1 MFFRRDWGRVMLL
14 RSITK
19 HVKDQNWFA
28 VFLDFFIVVA
38 GILIAF
44 QITNWSE
51 RQGDREREYEYLV
64 RLHEDFTA
72 SALRL
77 GAETQELQQQLNDQE
92 IVLATL
98 DSCTL
103 TPENRPKFE
112 RGLVRLGW
120 INSPMYIRRTI
131 DELISSGEM
140 GLIRNGALRKT
151 IADMT
156 AEIEWRA
163 SVTDAIHRVTEHH
176 RYIVAEHV
184 RYSAPG
190 ADDVVLVATGFELQT
205 LCQDPKIASAI
216 SNVGLSTRERK
227 GAYSRLLE
235 GYNEV
240 LSQLE
245 AELSSEWQH
254 DATKVKEK

>member
-1 MFFRRDWGRVMLL
+1 MLL
-14 RSITK
+14 RSVTK

-44 QITNWSE
+44 QITNWNE
-51 RQGDREREYEYLV
+51 GQGDRAREYEYLV

-77 GAETQELQQQLNDQE
+77 GIETQELEQQLNDQE
-92 IVLATL
+92 IALAAL

-103 TPENRPKFE
+103 AQENRQRFE
-112 RGLVRLGW
+112 RGFVRLGW
-120 INSPMYIRRTI
+120 INSPMYVRRTI

-140 GLIRNGALRKT
+140 GLIRNKALRKT

-163 SVTDAIHRVTEHH
+163 GVTDAIHRVTEHH
-176 RYIVAEHV
+176 RYIVDENVH
-184 RYSAPG
+184 YSVPG
-190 ADDVVLVATGFELQT
+190 RDENFVVSAKFDLQV
-205 LCQDPKIASAI
+205 LCQNPRIASAI
-216 SNVGLSTRERK
+216 SNIGLSTRERL
-227 GAYSRLLE
+227 GAYDDLLD

-245 AELSSEWQH
+245 AELVSEWQH
-254 DATKVKEK
+254 DATKEKEQ

>member
-1 MFFRRDWGRVMLL
+1 MLL
-14 RSITK
+14 RSISK

-44 QITNWSE
+44 QITNWNDS
-51 RQGDREREYEYLV
+51 RDDRNREFEYLV

-77 GAETQELQQQLNDQE
+77 GDETQALEQQLKDQAT
-92 IVLATL
+92 VLVAL
-98 DSCTL
+98 DSCSL
-103 TPENRPKFE
+103 TPDDRPEFE

-140 GLIRNGALRKT
+140 GLIRNKTLRKT

-163 SVTDAIHRVTEHH
+163 GVTDAIHRVTEHH
-176 RYIVAEHV
+176 RYIVDEHI
-184 RYSAPG
+184 RYSTSLSGTQTVAS
-190 ADDVVLVATGFELQT
+190 ADFDLQQ
-205 LCQDPKIASAI
+205 LCQEPKIASAV
-216 SNVGLSTRERK
+216 SNVSLSTRERL
-227 GAYSRLLE
+227 GAYGQLLE
-235 GYNEV
+235 GYNDV
-240 LSQLE
+240 LSQLTK
-245 AELSSEWQH
+245 ELASEWQY
-254 DATKVKEK
+254 DVTKEKDK

>member
-1 MFFRRDWGRVMLL
+1 MLL

-28 VFLDFFIVVA
+28 VGLDFFIVVA

-44 QITNWSE
+44 QITNWNEGQS
-51 RQGDREREYEYLV
+51 DREREYEYLI

-72 SALRL
+72 SAQRL
-77 GAETQELQQQLNDQE
+77 GVEIDGLGQQLSDQD
-92 IVLATL
+92 IVLAAL
-98 DSCTL
+98 DTCAL
-103 TPENRPKFE
+103 TQENRPMFE

-140 GLIRNGALRKT
+140 GLVRNKTLRKT

-163 SVTDAIHRVTEHH
+163 SVTDAIHRSTEHH
-176 RYIVAEHV
+176 RYIVDEYV
-184 RYSAPG
+184 RYSAPKE
-190 ADDVVLVATGFELQT
+190 DEDGFAAASFDLQT
-205 LCQDPKIASAI
+205 LCQNPSIANAI
-216 SNVGLSTRERK
+216 SNIGLSTSERR
-227 GAYSRLLE
+227 GAYNDLIKR
-235 GYNEV
+235 YNEV
-240 LSQLE
+240 LSQL
-245 AELSSEWQH
+245 ATELRSEWQFE
-254 DATKVKEK
+254 VKDKAAN

>member
-1 MFFRRDWGRVMLL
+1 MRL
-14 RSITK
+14 RSLTK
-19 HVKDQNWFA
+19 HIREQNWFA
-28 VFLDFFIVVA
+28 VALDFFIVVV
-38 GILIAF
+38 GILLAF
-44 QITNWSE
+44 QITEWNE
-51 RQGDREREYEYLV
+51 ARDDREREYEYLV

-77 GAETQELQQQLNDQE
+77 GAETQVLQQQLNDQE

-120 INSPMYIRRTI
+120 INSPMFIRRTI

-140 GLIRNGALRKT
+140 GLIRNKALRKT

-156 AEIEWRA
+156 AEVEWRA

-176 RYIVAEHV
+176 RYIVDEHV

-190 ADDVVLVATGFELQT
+190 ADDIVLVSANFELQM
-205 LCQDPKIASAI
+205 LCQNTKIASAI
-216 SNVGLSTRERK
+216 SHISLSTRERL
-227 GAYSRLLE
+227 GAYNNLLD

-240 LSQLE
+240 LSQLQS
-245 AELSSEWQH
+245 ELRSEWQH
-254 DATKVKEK
+254 DATKKKEK